1 MKNKKLCD
9 DDDVEDEEI
18 VNVEEENDLDGDQL
32 SMKIDD
38 LFNSEKKTFNL
49 VDICL
54 LIKNG
59 IQSIVD
65 DEVTKRF
72 DTEGLVCFFIFL
84 NF

>member
-1 MKNKKLCD
+1 MKNKKSND
-9 DDDVEDEEI
+9 DDDVEDEEN
-18 VNVEEENDLDGDQL
+18 VNEDLDEENDLDGDQL

-38 LFNSEKKTFNL
+38 LFNSEKKSFNL

-72 DTEGLVCFFIFL
+72 DTEGLF
-84 NF
+84 